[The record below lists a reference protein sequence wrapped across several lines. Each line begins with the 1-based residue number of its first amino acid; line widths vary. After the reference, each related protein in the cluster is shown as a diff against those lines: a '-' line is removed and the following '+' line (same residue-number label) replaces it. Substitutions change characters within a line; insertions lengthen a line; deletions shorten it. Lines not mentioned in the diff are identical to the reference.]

1 MAFMDEGIQT
11 WNGARLRTMLW
22 PREHGAWGILLV
34 PLATGAVVGGMAG
47 GSVAAVLVFLLAA
60 LALFCLRTP
69 VESLLGASAMRAQN
83 GAERQWVALAA
94 AIYGVVGLA
103 ALAAL
108 LQGGRNR
115 GLFLIGAAA
124 AASFLLQ
131 AVLRKLGRS
140 TRTGSQ
146 IIGSIGLT
154 STAAGAYYVMTGQLD
169 GRALG
174 LWGANWLFS
183 ANQIEFVQLRIHA
196 AKVAGFVQR
205 LAQGWHALAGLV
217 VTVALLLGVFE
228 LHMLPKRAVL
238 AYHPMMLRNM
248 WWYFQKPAAVR
259 VHRLGVRELIS
270 NVIFGVILIVALAT
284 WR

>member
-1 MAFMDEGIQT
+1 M
-11 WNGARLRTMLW
+11 RTMLW

-47 GSVAAVLVFLLAA
+47 GSISAVLVFLVAA

-69 VESLLGASAMRAQN
+69 VEALLGASAMRAQK
-83 GAERQWVALAA
+83 GAERQWVLLGAGV
-94 AIYGVVGLA
+94 YGLMGVA
-103 ALAAL
+103 ALAVL
-108 LQGGRNR
+108 LRGGRNR

-124 AASFLLQ
+124 AAAFLLQ
-131 AVLRKLGRS
+131 ALLRKLGRS

-154 STAAGAYYVMTGQLD
+154 ATAAGAYYVMTGELD

-183 ANQIEFVQLRIHA
+183 ANQIEFVQLRLHS
-196 AKVAGFVQR
+196 AKTEGLGQR
-205 LAQGWHALAGLV
+205 IRHGWHALAGLG
-217 VTVALLLGVFE
+217 VTIALLIGVFE
-228 LHMLPKRAVL
+228 LGMLPKRAVL
-238 AYHPMMLRNM
+238 AYHPMMLRNL
-248 WWYFQKPAAVR
+248 WWYWQKPAPIR

-270 NVIFGVILIVALAT
+270 NLVFGVILIVALAT

>member
-1 MAFMDEGIQT
+1 MALMDQGIQT
-11 WNGARLRTMLW
+11 WNGARMRTMLW

-47 GSVAAVLVFLLAA
+47 GSIAAVLVFVLAA

-69 VESLLGASAMRAQN
+69 VESLLGASVMRAQK
-83 GAERQWVALAA
+83 GAERQWVILGAA
-94 AIYGVVGLA
+94 VYGVIGCASL
-103 ALAAL
+103 LAL
-108 LQGGRNR
+108 LWGGRNH

-124 AASFLLQ
+124 AGSFLLQ
-131 AVLRKLGRS
+131 ALLRKLGRS

-146 IIGSIGLT
+146 IIGSVGLT

-169 GRALG
+169 ARALG

-196 AKVAGFVQR
+196 AKVAGLGKR
-205 LAQGWHALAGLV
+205 LVEGWHALAGLV
-217 VTVALLLGVFE
+217 ITIALLIAIFE

-238 AYHPMMLRNM
+238 AYHPMMLRNL
-248 WWYFQKPAAVR
+248 WWYFSKPAPVR

-270 NVIFGVILIVALAT
+270 NLVFGVILIVALAA
-284 WR
+284 WQ